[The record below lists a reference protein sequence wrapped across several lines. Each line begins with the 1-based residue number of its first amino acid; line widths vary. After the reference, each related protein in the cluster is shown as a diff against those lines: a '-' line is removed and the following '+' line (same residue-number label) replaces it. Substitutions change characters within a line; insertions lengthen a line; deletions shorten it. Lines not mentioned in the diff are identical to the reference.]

1 MAIAGFKQIFG
12 NQLQTRESGGKSGRS
27 MFITAGNGY
36 DMLRQRLRTRMGYP
50 TWGTSQR

>member
-12 NQLQTRESGGKSGRS
+12 NQLQTRERGGKSGRS

-36 DMLRQRLRTRMGYP
+36 DMLRSYDE
-50 TWGTSQR
+50 SQPPVINTLH